1 MSDLTENTIEQ
12 NLIEL
17 LTTQGYSYF
26 HGSDLER
33 DGFDNIVLDSQ
44 FKAALK
50 KLNPDLP
57 ESARVEA
64 FRHVIHPGSNDIMS
78 NNEKFHQMLTDGV
91 TVEYFNPSLPLEIV
105 NMLIS

>member
-1 MSDLTENTIEQ
+1 MADLTEDAIEQ

-17 LTTQGYSYF
+17 LETQGYSYS
-26 HGSDLER
+26 HGTDLER
-33 DGFDNIVLDSQ
+33 VSFDSAVLDSP
-44 FKAALK
+44 FKTALK

-64 FRHVIHPGSNDIMS
+64 FQHVLHLGSNDIMT

-91 TVEYFNPSLPLEIV
+91 TV
-105 NMLIS
+105 